1 MTNSR
6 GNVNGVRAL
15 ARQCDSNNTSKR
27 VGARAVRVD
36 SLSIGA
42 SIFIRGERASVIIKL
57 DILVKVSFYIPR
69 YILPSKV
76 LSCLLNYY

>member
-1 MTNSR
+1 MAFGRLR
-6 GNVNGVRAL
+6 GNVTKTTPVNEW
-15 ARQCDSNNTSKR
+15 AREPCVLIVYRSVHQYLF
-27 VGARAVRVD
+27 V
-36 SLSIGA
+36 A
-42 SIFIRGERASVIIKL
+42 SERASVIIKL